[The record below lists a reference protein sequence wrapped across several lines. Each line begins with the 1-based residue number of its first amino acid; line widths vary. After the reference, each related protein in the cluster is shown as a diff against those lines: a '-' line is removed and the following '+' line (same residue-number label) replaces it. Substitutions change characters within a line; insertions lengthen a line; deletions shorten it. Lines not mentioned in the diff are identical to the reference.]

1 MSFPGI
7 RTAAE
12 CHSAGSSTLPGS
24 AAEGCRK
31 SVVRG
36 TGNLWQEPNTKHT
49 FLFLDG
55 VLPGLLYNQQMGPW
69 DMRKETGPFG
79 GQATSQDL
87 ACRSDGCHLFGT
99 GMTADNE
106 SSLPAQISGPWRPA
120 LSCRR
125 RHCSGQESL
134 LTESRLCS
142 TCRSRRPCWP
152 LRKSA

>member
-24 AAEGCRK
+24 AAEGCRR

-36 TGNLWQEPNTKHT
+36 TGDLWQEPNTKHT

-55 VLPGLLYNQQMGPW
+55 VLPGLLRNRQMGSW
-69 DMRKETGPFG
+69 DMRKET
-79 GQATSQDL
+79 QVTRQDL
-87 ACRSDGCHLFGT
+87 ACQSDGCHLFGT

-106 SSLPAQISGPWRPA
+106 SSLPAQISSPWRPA

-125 RHCSGQESL
+125 RHCSRQESM
-134 LTESRLCS
+134 LTESQLCS
-142 TCRSRRPCWP
+142 TCQSRRPCWP